1 MLRIKSWTGFIVAM
15 TLSGFLVLGL
25 AGCGSSPSEPDMAD
39 SQNQMQDTQ
48 ADSPADSEPRKSTKS
63 ASVIGDRSENAKT
76 AVMRNALGEDI
87 ASFMMR
93 KMGESSW
100 GPNLLKANEAIHR
113 DESVDLRYV
122 SDNDGIAYE
131 FSIALQDGRK
141 VQMGRI
147 NLDMM
152 SELTLHIEDGVG
164 YVTYKTE
171 SGVEGSTKQGANTAQ
186 ENNANENTAPSQEE
200 YVWYEDYSV
209 NDSYNTEH
217 DTTTTD
223 EQKAASEEQESSGNA
238 EQSSDSGTQEGD
250 GSSTFEFTKKDAAT
264 THSIDSKI

>member
-1 MLRIKSWTGFIVAM
+1 MLRKESWIGFIVAT
-15 TLSGFLVLGL
+15 TLSGFLMLGL
-25 AGCGSSPSEPDMAD
+25 AACGSSPSEPDTSD
-39 SQNQMQDTQ
+39 SQNQAQESQT
-48 ADSPADSEPRKSTKS
+48 DSTVGGEPQKSTKS
-63 ASVIGDRSENAKT
+63 ATVIGDRSENAKT

-100 GPNLLKANEAIHR
+100 GPNLLKANEAIRR
-113 DESVDLRYV
+113 DESVDLRYA

-152 SELTLHIEDGVG
+152 RELTLYIEDGVG

-171 SGVEGSTKQGANTAQ
+171 SGVEGSTKQGVSTTQ
-186 ENNANENTAPSQEE
+186 RNNANENSTPSQEE
-200 YVWYEDYSV
+200 YVWYEDYIV
-209 NDSYNTEH
+209 NESYNTEH
-217 DTTTTD
+217 GATAAD
-223 EQKAASEEQESSGNA
+223 EQKTVFEEQGGSSNA
-238 EQSSDSGTQEGD
+238 EQSSDSGVQEGD
-250 GSSTFEFTKKDAAT
+250 GSSTAESTTKDAANNA
-264 THSIDSKI
+264 

>member
-1 MLRIKSWTGFIVAM
+1 MLRKESWVGFIMA
-15 TLSGFLVLGL
+15 TILSGFLVLGL
-25 AGCGSSPSEPDMAD
+25 AGCGSSPSEPDASD
-39 SQNQMQDTQ
+39 TQNQVQDTQ
-48 ADSPADSEPRKSTKS
+48 AESTANNEPRKSTKS

-76 AVMRNALGEDI
+76 AVMSNALGEDI

-113 DESVDLRYV
+113 DESVDLRYA

-171 SGVEGSTKQGANTAQ
+171 SGVEGSTKQGASAAQ
-186 ENNANENTAPSQEE
+186 ENNANENSTPSQEE
-200 YVWYEDYSV
+200 YVWYEDYSA

-217 DTTTTD
+217 NATAVATD
-223 EQKAASEEQESSGNA
+223 ESQTAPEEQGGSGNA
-238 EQSSDSGTQEGD
+238 EQSSDAGAHEGEG
-250 GSSTFEFTKKDAAT
+250 GSAAESAAKDAAT
-264 THSIDSKI
+264 NP